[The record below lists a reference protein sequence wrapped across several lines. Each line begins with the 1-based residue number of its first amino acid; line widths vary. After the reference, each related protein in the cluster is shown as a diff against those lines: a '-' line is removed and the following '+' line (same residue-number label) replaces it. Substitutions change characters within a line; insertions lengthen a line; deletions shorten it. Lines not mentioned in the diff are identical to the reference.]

1 MSSELAKSGFAV
13 SRRTGEPPSFDYA
26 LVGGGLQNGLIA
38 LALRA
43 HQPDVRIAMIERG
56 PAPGGNHTW
65 CFHAGDIQRTAA
77 AWIDPLVVTRWPG
90 YDVAFP
96 DHRRRLDSPYACVSS
111 DRLAACV
118 TSALAV
124 AGSALFTDSTALVVA
139 ADTVQVRAAEGT
151 VREVRARAVIDARG
165 PDRATV
171 AAGGWQKFVG
181 QELRLA
187 HPHGLDRPILM
198 DATVP
203 QRDGFRFFY
212 VLPLAPDRVLVEDT
226 YFSDGTYLDVAVVR
240 DEIAAY
246 AAALG
251 FVVAAIER
259 EEVGVLPLPWR
270 CDAPKT
276 SSPLVAGYGGGWFHP
291 VTGYSFPI
299 AARLAELVAGLPP
312 DQLFGDALAEHARA
326 HTRQLKF
333 GLRLNRMM
341 FRWFRPEQRFRVLE
355 RFYRLPEP
363 VVRRFYALQ
372 LTAMDRTRI
381 LLGHP
386 PRGLSWRAAL
396 SLQGAS

>member
-1 MSSELAKSGFAV
+1 MTSE
-13 SRRTGEPPSFDYA
+13 FDYV

-43 HQPDVRIAMIERG
+43 LQPGARIAMIERG

-65 CFHAGDIQRTAA
+65 CFHAGDTSPTAA
-77 AWIDPLVVTRWPG
+77 AWIEPLVVARWPG
-90 YDVAFP
+90 YDVLFP

-118 TSALAV
+118 TASLAV
-124 AGSALFTDSTALVVA
+124 PGSAFVANSTALVVA
-139 ADTVQVRAAEGT
+139 ADAVLVRAADGA
-151 VREVRARAVIDARG
+151 VRELRASSVIDARG

-171 AAGGWQKFVG
+171 AGGGWQKFVG

-187 HPHGLDRPILM
+187 RPHGLHRPILM

-226 YFSDGTYLDVAVVR
+226 YFSDGTYLDVAVLR

-246 AAALG
+246 AAARG
-251 FVVAAIER
+251 FAVASVER

-270 CDAPKT
+270 CDPPTANA
-276 SSPLVAGYGGGWFHP
+276 PLVAGYGGGWFHP

-299 AARLAELVAGLPP
+299 AARLAELVASQPP
-312 DQLFGDALAEHARA
+312 DQLFGDALAAHARA

-341 FRWFRPEQRFRVLE
+341 FRWFHPDQRFRVLE

-363 VVRRFYALQ
+363 IVRRFYALQ
-372 LTAMDRTRI
+372 LTALDRARI
-381 LLGHP
+381 LFGPP
-386 PRGLSWRAAL
+386 PRGLSLRTAL
-396 SLQGAS
+396 SLQGPT